1 LELLTAAEVEALQH
15 GEPAGG
21 SSKEE
26 EEDEDST
33 KMLKLRNTVNVLR
46 GMIPGGEDMT
56 ETSLVLDEAIHY
68 VQLLQLHVQM
78 LESQRMVDPR
88 LIHTW

>member
-1 LELLTAAEVEALQH
+1 
-15 GEPAGG
+15 
-21 SSKEE
+21 
-26 EEDEDST
+26 
-33 KMLKLRNTVNVLR
+33 
-46 GMIPGGEDMT
+46 MT